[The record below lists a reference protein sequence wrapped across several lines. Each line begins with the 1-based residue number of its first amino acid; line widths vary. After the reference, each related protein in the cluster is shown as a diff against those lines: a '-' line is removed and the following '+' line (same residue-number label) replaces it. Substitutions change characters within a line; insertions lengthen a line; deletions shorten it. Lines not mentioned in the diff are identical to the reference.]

1 MGVADVMTESAEAAI
16 EKQPQRARGMSI
28 KETVISEMEQIAQQH
43 QKTLAPLT
51 DDAILLNT
59 GLDSLCFA
67 VLVARLEDRLGVD
80 PFSES
85 DDVTFPVTLGDF
97 VRVYENAAR

>member
-1 MGVADVMTESAEAAI
+1 
-16 EKQPQRARGMSI
+16 MSI
-28 KETVISEMEQIAQQH
+28 KLTVLSEIEQIAEQH
-43 QKTLAPLT
+43 QKTLTPLT
-51 DDAILLNT
+51 DDSILMNT

-85 DDVTFPVTLGDF
+85 DNMSFPVTLGDF

>member
-1 MGVADVMTESAEAAI
+1 
-16 EKQPQRARGMSI
+16 MSI
-28 KETVISEMEQIAQQH
+28 KETVISEIELIAEQH
-43 QKTLAPLT
+43 QKALTPLT

-85 DDVTFPVTLGDF
+85 DDIAFPVTLGDF

>member
-1 MGVADVMTESAEAAI
+1 
-16 EKQPQRARGMSI
+16 MSI
-28 KETVISEMEQIAQQH
+28 KQMVITEMKQVAEQH

-80 PFSES
+80 PFSVS
-85 DDVTFPVTLGDF
+85 DDITFPVTLGDF